1 MEAHGTQ
8 FAVSSSCDRGD
19 LDGAGEDEDIFKG
32 DTSVSFRQPQITGE
46 ETNGGASA
54 PSSSSSIEAPS
65 TSDSGFA
72 RGSVAAENNVSSSC
86 ATTSSEDNGS
96 KRRTSK
102 VATQDTSSVSEGDAG
117 LHRSKRNQCTN
128 SRTSSSD
135 ESKSRKRMAAKQKAP
150 AVLEDDA
157 SPGLGRRGH
166 TEGMPGWCD
175 YCEAIFANK
184 SAFDRHMCKKFTCVL
199 CGAYFP
205 DTDQLAAHLKAH

>member
-1 MEAHGTQ
+1 METHGTR
-8 FAVSSSCDRGD
+8 FAVSSSCDRAD

-32 DTSVSFRQPQITGE
+32 FETRQPQITRE

-54 PSSSSSIEAPS
+54 PSRSSSIEGTS

-72 RGSVAAENNVSSSC
+72 SGSVAAENNVSSSC
-86 ATTSSEDNGS
+86 ATTRREDNES

-102 VATQDTSSVSEGDAG
+102 VATQKTPSVSEGNAG
-117 LHRSKRNQCTN
+117 LRRSKRNQCRNNRT
-128 SRTSSSD
+128 SRTD

-157 SPGLGRRGH
+157 SPGLGRHRRGH
-166 TEGMPGWCD
+166 TEGMPGQCD
-175 YCEAIFANK
+175 YCEAFFADK

-205 DTDQLAAHLKAH
+205 DTDHLVAHLKAH

>member
-1 MEAHGTQ
+1 MEAHGTR
-8 FAVSSSCDRGD
+8 FAVSSSCDRAD
-19 LDGAGEDEDIFKG
+19 LDGAGEDIFKG
-32 DTSVSFRQPQITGE
+32 DTRQPQITGE
-46 ETNGGASA
+46 ETDGGASA
-54 PSSSSSIEAPS
+54 PSNIEATS
-65 TSDSGFA
+65 TSDSGCA
-72 RGSVAAENNVSSSC
+72 SGSVAAENNVSSS
-86 ATTSSEDNGS
+86 ATTSREDNGS

-102 VATQDTSSVSEGDAG
+102 EATQEASSLSEGNAG
-117 LHRSKRNQCTN
+117 LRRSKRSQCRN
-128 SRTSSSD
+128 NRTSSTD

-150 AVLEDDA
+150 AALEDDA